1 MFACNFILQNEY
13 QHFRSYNEN
22 RSSHE
27 GDERLPKDIKL
38 PAYHKYNASMTN
50 VRPTPEIKSG
60 GYPPNG
66 TKPEQSRRLISES
79 KDILSDGSDSDV
91 LVIDMGN

>member
-1 MFACNFILQNEY
+1 
-13 QHFRSYNEN
+13 
-22 RSSHE
+22 
-27 GDERLPKDIKL
+27 
-38 PAYHKYNASMTN
+38 MTN
-50 VRPTPEIKSG
+50 VRPIPEIKSG

-91 LVIDMGN
+91 LVIDMGNLD

>member
-1 MFACNFILQNEY
+1 
-13 QHFRSYNEN
+13 
-22 RSSHE
+22 
-27 GDERLPKDIKL
+27 
-38 PAYHKYNASMTN
+38 MTN
-50 VRPTPEIKSG
+50 IRPIPEFKSG

-91 LVIDMGN
+91 LVIDMGNLH

>member
-1 MFACNFILQNEY
+1 
-13 QHFRSYNEN
+13 
-22 RSSHE
+22 
-27 GDERLPKDIKL
+27 
-38 PAYHKYNASMTN
+38 MTN
-50 VRPTPEIKSG
+50 IRPIPEFKSG

-91 LVIDMGN
+91 LVIDMGNLHLFEYKINERI